1 METIDRQLRYFS
13 RIAELGSVSKAADFL
28 DQTQSGMSKQLAL
41 LEAYIGQPLFV
52 RTGRGLDLTQAGV
65 NLYEKTRTAFKE
77 IDLAVAD
84 ARQQGVTHGTV
95 RLATVH
101 TLSYYF
107 TAEVVASF
115 VSAHP
120 SANLS
125 LMGRSS
131 PEVVAL
137 VESGKADIGFVYD
150 SAVDTGELNVLP
162 LFEDEMSLIVHSDS
176 KLVGEQDLTCQSLR
190 LVGFPS
196 HYALRRM
203 IHRGGLAPT
212 FVAEAET
219 IDAMLKLVS
228 SGVGDCILPSRIPEK
243 LLLEYELRKLPISQP
258 LMRRRVVLIT
268 NRSRHSSSLITDL
281 LECATRVAAQLSGIP
296 AMSSAS

>member
-1 METIDRQLRYFS
+1 VETIDRQLRYFC
-13 RIAELGSVSKAADFL
+13 RIAELGSVSKAADVL

-41 LEAYIGQPLFV
+41 LESFLGQSLFI
-52 RTGRGLDLTQAGV
+52 RTGRGLDLTEAGAI
-65 NLYEKTRTAFKE
+65 LYERTRAAFKE
-77 IDLAVAD
+77 VDLAVAD
-84 ARQQGVTHGTV
+84 ARQQGVTQGTV

-115 VSAHP
+115 VSANP

-150 SAVDTGELNVLP
+150 SAVDTGDLNALH
-162 LFEDEMSLIVHSDS
+162 LFEDEMALIVQTDS
-176 KLVGEQDLTCQSLR
+176 ELQGDQDLTCQALR

-203 IHRGGLAPT
+203 IHRGGLSPT

-228 SGVGDCILPSRIPEK
+228 SGVGHCILPSRIPHK
-243 LLLEYELRKLPISQP
+243 LLHDNDLRMLRITKP
-258 LMRRRVVLIT
+258 LLRRKVVLIT
-268 NRSRHSSSLITDL
+268 NRSKAGNSLIAEL
-281 LECATRVAAQLSGIP
+281 QGCAERVAARLSGIA
-296 AMSSAS
+296 AMT

>member
-1 METIDRQLRYFS
+1 YE
-13 RIAELGSVSKAADFL
+13 
-28 DQTQSGMSKQLAL
+28 
-41 LEAYIGQPLFV
+41 
-52 RTGRGLDLTQAGV
+52 RTRV
-65 NLYEKTRTAFKE
+65 AFKE
-77 IDLAVAD
+77 IDMAVAD
-84 ARQQGVTHGTV
+84 ARRQGVTHGTV

-107 TAEVVASF
+107 TAEVAASF
-115 VSAHP
+115 VSANP

-150 SAVDTGELNVLP
+150 SAVDTGDLNVLH
-162 LFEDEMSLIVHSDS
+162 LFEDEMALIVHTDSD
-176 KLVGEQDLTCQSLR
+176 LQGDQDLTSQALR

-203 IHRGGLAPT
+203 IHRGGLSPT

-243 LLLEYELRKLPISQP
+243 LLQDYDLRMLRVIRP
-258 LMRRRVVLIT
+258 LLRRKVVLIT
-268 NRSRHSSSLITDL
+268 NSSKSASALTSEL
-281 LECATRVAAQLSGIP
+281 QECAKRVATRLSGIA
-296 AMSSAS
+296 AMT